1 MSKLEDFSRLFADK
15 HIEQGTLQAE
25 VRFSNYAWN
34 SQEAFKPVSDLMIVF
49 IILKGSLQI
58 NIDGQTQTCTNKTN
72 NLIDIKPFN
81 RIEALQIGK
90 GMHAYVMAISR
101 SFMDAAAHGN
111 RPVLRA
117 MHQFS
122 SNFFSLKRTEIDILL
137 TYFKLIQ
144 QNTHS
149 GESALDKIIF
159 QHTVL
164 LFHAK
169 VIKMTEAYLK
179 TPLKPQE
186 ISRSTLLCNRFF
198 ALLETQATKEHEV
211 SFYARKLSIST
222 HYLTRICQRYTGKSA
237 NQTIADMLVTKAS
250 VFLRKPELSIQQVAD
265 QLGFSDASTFGKFFR
280 RHTGKTPTEYRNEN
294 SIPLII
300 E

>member
-1 MSKLEDFSRLFADK
+1 
-15 HIEQGTLQAE
+15 
-25 VRFSNYAWN
+25 
-34 SQEAFKPVSDLMIVF
+34 
-49 IILKGSLQI
+49 
-58 NIDGQTQTCTNKTN
+58 
-72 NLIDIKPFN
+72 
-81 RIEALQIGK
+81 
-90 GMHAYVMAISR
+90 MHAYIMAISR
-101 SFMDAAAHGN
+101 SFMDTAAHGN

-122 SNFFSLKRTEIDILL
+122 SNFYSLKRTEIDILL

-164 LFHAK
+164 LFHSK

-186 ISRSTLLCNRFF
+186 ISRPTLLCNRFF
-198 ALLETQATKEHEV
+198 DLLETQATKEHEV
-211 SFYARKLSIST
+211 AFYARKLSIST

-237 NQTIADMLVTKAS
+237 NQTIADMLITKAS
-250 VFLRKPELSIQQVAD
+250 IFLRKPELSIQQVAD
-265 QLGFSDASTFGKFFR
+265 QLGFSDASAFGKFFR

-300 E
+300 D